1 MKSIQWVIN
10 ILFAI
15 ILGYLL
21 INSFSDE
28 SVKEELADDVGL
40 VEVAEEESV
49 DLVVRYIN
57 SDSIYAHYEMVK
69 DLRKDLESRQKQY
82 SSSLE
87 ARVKAFEQ
95 EVVDFQQKAQ
105 TMSQFEGQQK
115 QKELLA
121 KEQELG
127 VMQQDLSTKLLE
139 MENKMQRDIRD
150 NVLNYLESFKSQG
163 VDLVL
168 DFSSN
173 SSLLMA
179 QDTFDISSAVIDS
192 LNVRYAASKTAE

>member
-1 MKSIQWVIN
+1 MKSIQWVLN

-21 INSFSDE
+21 INSFSNE
-28 SVKEELADDVGL
+28 PAKAENVEQPEV
-40 VEVAEEESV
+40 VEVGEESSK
-49 DLVVRYIN
+49 LVVRYIN
-57 SDSIYAHYEMVK
+57 SDSIYAHYEMVN

-95 EVVDFQQKAQ
+95 EVITFQQNAQ

-127 VMQQDLSTKLLE
+127 AMQQDLSSKLLE
-139 MENKMQRDIRD
+139 MENKMQRDIRE

-192 LNVRYAASKTAE
+192 LNVRYAASKSVE